1 MECVQLDI
9 PHMFAGSLTA
19 LTERVAGFSITQR
32 ADGEIGADARCVW
45 IQSMGIFRS
54 SMCFRMD
61 ETFEQA
67 VLDGMKVGKDS
78 SEELK
83 QLYLGEYINI
93 LSGHALTSINNA
105 VGETSR
111 LTIPTVGKEC
121 MQEETRYDC
130 YTVLYFVS
138 EYGNM
143 EVRLNYELSAASC
156 ENV

>member
-9 PHMFAGSLTA
+9 PHMFAQSLTD
-19 LTERVAGFSITQR
+19 LTERVAGFSIIQCAET
-32 ADGEIGADARCVW
+32 ESNVDASCVW
-45 IQSMGIFRS
+45 IQSIGRFRS

-83 QLYLGEYINI
+83 RLYLGEYVNI
-93 LSGHALTSINNA
+93 LSGHALTLINNA

-111 LTIPTVGKEC
+111 LTIPTVGKGC
-121 MQEETRYDC
+121 MQEETQYARYH
-130 YTVLYFVS
+130 VLYFVS

-156 ENV
+156 VTA